1 MIRLDRFDDC
11 YPSTGNRGCLLIPLI
26 TKVMKLSTT
35 LFFATAALATASELD
50 NLGPEWEPVDIA
62 DGTEVANAHR
72 ALGGEYKLLSCR
84 KKCDGS
90 NKGREIKIC
99 EYLVDGKYEVKKWEY
114 WSKRSVCWGGTDRD
128 PWSSSSSSSD
138 SCRKE
143 KKECKRKCDRR
154 LLEEGIAEEV
164 RTSQYTCYASVL
176 CLSNVIGRCCIFIH
190 VYRCPLHEITS
201 SQL

>member
-1 MIRLDRFDDC
+1 MK
-11 YPSTGNRGCLLIPLI
+11 T
-26 TKVMKLSTT
+26 MKLSTT
-35 LFFATAALATASELD
+35 LLFASAALATAGELD

-62 DGTEVANAHR
+62 DGAEVADAHR
-72 ALGGEYKLLSCR
+72 KLGGEYKLLSCR

-90 NKGREIKIC
+90 KKGREIKVC
-99 EYLVDGKYEVKKWEY
+99 EYLVNGKYEVKKWEY
-114 WSKRSVCWGGTDRD
+114 WSNRSVCWGGTDRD

-176 CLSNVIGRCCIFIH
+176 CLSNVIGLCCIFIH

-201 SQL
+201 QL